1 MKPLAFEKN
10 DDLFFKILEII
21 NFLNSEKKKR
31 VGKLKEE
38 YEDYFNLSNFT
49 QWNLNSD
56 KNRIEEE
63 RALQVAQCTKILD
76 DEKNSI
82 NCIINL
88 NHIGKFVTNLGE
100 KISPTDLEDG
110 VRVCVDRGKYQIQFS
125 LPPKIDSQVKIM
137 AIEEKPSVT
146 YNEIGGCEKQILSIR
161 EIVEYPLL
169 YPRRFSSLG
178 IDPPKG
184 VLMFGPP
191 GTGKTLVAK
200 AVANRS
206 NSCFIRVICSELLQ
220 KYIGEGARLVREL
233 FNFSRQ
239 KNSCIIFF
247 DELDAIGGTRF
258 DDGAGGDNEVQRT
271 MLEIVN
277 QLDGFD
283 QRGNIKV
290 LMATNRPDIIDPAL
304 MRPGRLDRKV
314 EFSLP
319 DLQGR
324 SRILKIHSKNMKHDL
339 NIRFEL
345 LSRLCPDST
354 GADLKGI
361 CTEAGLFAIRR
372 NHKLVLEEDFLEAI
386 NKVIKGY
393 SKFNATPAYLKFN

>member
-1 MKPLAFEKN
+1 VLYHGIIHLVLVVPIYRPVKIHMN
-10 DDLFFKILEII
+10 DMLSDKRTYQCIDVRDAQLCVDAVNYTLEQCGRLDICVNGAAD
-21 NFLNSEKKKR
+21 NFLSEAKS
-31 VGKLKEE
+31 LK
-38 YEDYFNLSNFT
+38 
-49 QWNLNSD
+49 
-56 KNRIEEE
+56 
-63 RALQVAQCTKILD
+63 
-76 DEKNSI
+76 
-82 NCIINL
+82 
-88 NHIGKFVTNLGE
+88 
-100 KISPTDLEDG
+100 
-110 VRVCVDRGKYQIQFS
+110 
-125 LPPKIDSQVKIM
+125 
-137 AIEEKPSVT
+137 
-146 YNEIGGCEKQILSIR
+146 
-161 EIVEYPLL
+161 
-169 YPRRFSSLG
+169 
-178 IDPPKG
+178 PKG
-184 VLMFGPP
+184 F
-191 GTGKTLVAK
+191 KTVME
-200 AVANRS
+200 
-206 NSCFIRVICSELLQ
+206 I
-220 KYIGEGARLVREL
+220 
-233 FNFSRQ
+233 
-239 KNSCIIFF
+239 
-247 DELDAIGGTRF
+247 DAIGTTRF
-258 DDGAGGDNEVQRT
+258 DSFSGGEREIQRT
-271 MLEIVN
+271 MLELLN